1 MELIPRKD
9 YFDDLFDL
17 DSMMFDR
24 TPSMKCDI
32 YEKDNKY
39 HIEMDIPGFDKKDI
53 NVECNNGYVTI
64 TAEKTTENNEDED
77 KKFIRRERT
86 YGKIQRSFNFGDVD
100 EENIK
105 AEFKDG
111 TLKVCI
117 PKIDANQSKKIINID

>member
-1 MELIPRKD
+1 MNLIPKAFYLD
-9 YFDDLFDL
+9 DIFDDLAVSKHND
-17 DSMMFDR
+17 
-24 TPSMKCDI
+24 MKCDI

>member
-1 MELIPRKD
+1 MNLIPRSFYLD
-9 YFDDLFDL
+9 DIFDDLAVSKHND
-17 DSMMFDR
+17 
-24 TPSMKCDI
+24 MKCDI

-53 NVECNNGYVTI
+53 SVECNNGYVTI

>member
-1 MELIPRKD
+1 MNLIPRGFYLD
-9 YFDDLFDL
+9 DIFDDLAVSKHND
-17 DSMMFDR
+17 
-24 TPSMKCDI
+24 MKCDI

-53 NVECNNGYVTI
+53 NIECNNGYVTI